1 MIAGSASLRR
11 LGTIW
16 MLSAFAAGGLSAG
29 LWFSAQSTWAAYLSR
44 AYVAGVTLY
53 DALSHP
59 SATLEGVT
67 IRPVAPADLDLAERG
82 AFNRMP
88 DVPTPAY
95 VTRASIRDATN
106 DDFGGLQLRLAIV
119 SDGVRYEVAQLN
131 PGDGR
136 SAPEKLGHVTRLLAS
151 YCSQPV
157 LFAQM
162 GDAPWQRIDGR
173 AVWGCDAAPRDT
185 RLIGL
190 LIALLALAAIYT
202 RVAGTSAQFVQFA
215 ETLRSR
221 RRLGGPQAYT
231 AEGPQE
237 LGAIVEAVNAYLE
250 AERDQ
255 LSRRATVLS
264 GVSHDL
270 GTPATRLRLRT
281 ALITDDALRAKFD
294 TDIDR
299 MTGMIES
306 VLTYTRSE
314 LSVEAPRQISLSSLV
329 HSIVADFQDMGLPV
343 ELSEAGPQMLQS
355 SGSVFGA
362 RTRATAL
369 PDSGRVLVTAR
380 PVALQRAVTNL
391 IDNALKYGRRARVEL
406 VATSESAVIAI
417 EDEGTEQRAEEVEA
431 LMQPFRR
438 GANAGAIEGF
448 GLGLTI
454 VMAVAEQHGGALSF
468 ANGRRGLRA
477 QLEIRRS

>member
-1 MIAGSASLRR
+1 MIGGSASLRR

-16 MLSAFAAGGLSAG
+16 MLSAFAAGGLAGG
-29 LWFSAQSTWAAYLSR
+29 LWFGAQAAWDSYLGR
-44 AYVAGVTLY
+44 AYVAGVTLW
-53 DALSHP
+53 DSLARGS
-59 SATLEGVT
+59 STAAGVT
-67 IRPVAPADLDLAERG
+67 MTPLPQDVIALADQG
-82 AFNRMP
+82 AFGRLP
-88 DVPTPAY
+88 DVPVPAY
-95 VTRASIRDATN
+95 VTQASIRDATN
-106 DDFGGLQLRLAIV
+106 DDFGGLLLRLAIV
-119 SDGVRYEVAQLN
+119 SDGVQYEVAQLI

-136 SAPEKLGHVTRLLAS
+136 TAPEKLGHVTRLLAS
-151 YCSQPV
+151 YCSQPI

-162 GDAPWQRIDGR
+162 GEAPWQRIDGR

-185 RLIGL
+185 RLAGI

-202 RVAGTSAQFVQFA
+202 RVSDTSGRFVQFA

-221 RRLGGPQAYT
+221 RRLGGPQSYT
-231 AEGPQE
+231 AEGPEE

-250 AERDQ
+250 AEREQ

-281 ALITDDALRAKFD
+281 ALITDDDLRARFD
-294 TDIDR
+294 SDIDR

-314 LSVEAPRQISLSSLV
+314 LSVEEPRQISLSSLV
-329 HSIVADFQDMGLPV
+329 QAIVADFQDIGLPV
-343 ELSEAGPQMLQS
+343 ELSGVEPQTIQGG
-355 SGSVFGA
+355 GSVFAA
-362 RTRATAL
+362 RTRITAL

-391 IDNALKYGRRARVEL
+391 IDNALKYGRRAHVEL
-406 VATSESAVIAI
+406 AATSARAVIVI
-417 EDEGTEQRAEEVEA
+417 EDEGTEQRAEDVEA

-438 GANAGAIEGF
+438 GGNAAAIDGF

-454 VMAVAEQHGGALSF
+454 VTAVAEQHGGTLRF

-477 QLEIRRS
+477 ELEIQRS